1 MDERPDDAMGSG
13 PAAAE
18 SFETGHLTDT
28 GPLRDEGL
36 GKLRTHGA
44 HDH

>member
-1 MDERPDDAMGSG
+1 MDERPDDAIWSG

-18 SFETGHLTDT
+18 SFETGHLTAT
-28 GPLRDEGL
+28 GPLRDEEP